1 MNEHV
6 ALWPKL
12 TLARELP
19 FGLAGTLVRP
29 SALEVETGGRV
40 TALEPRVMKVLVAL
54 HRARGH
60 PVSRDELIDL
70 CWDGRIVTEGALNR
84 CVAQLRKALSDNPLI
99 RLDTIPTVGYRLQ
112 ASGEVRRLGPEET
125 AAVAG
130 EAPGARKPPRRP
142 WIVAGGAAA
151 VVAALGAA
159 AWLALAPRPVAWTT
173 QAYHPLTA
181 ELGMETHPAISPNGQ
196 QLVYAQRPDSTVG
209 RDLYIRGVDQGT
221 PVRITSDP
229 ADDHSAAWSPRGDR
243 IVFVRSYPDGACA
256 LVVVPVPI
264 GPERVAARCESS
276 TYTRVGWLDDGTLA
290 IGDKPEPSLL
300 YRIRSV
306 DLTSGAVRDLTAP
319 PVETLGD
326 SDPSVSP
333 NGRYIAFRRSLLHGA
348 DDLYLKDLKT
358 GRERALTTDGWKA
371 AGYVWSAD
379 SRHIFYSSN
388 RGGEF
393 GLWTIDTARREP
405 PKRIGLGVGQL
416 TFSRMSIDRRNRL
429 VVEAPRTRTNI
440 AAVAPDGTV
449 RPITDAIGGDWDP
462 EGAPDGAVAYASGR
476 SGGSDLW
483 VTLPDGQ
490 SVRLTSMGGS
500 YVHSPHWSPDGQSLV
515 FVGVKGRR
523 AELYTIGRDG
533 SRLRPIT
540 ADGQDKLDPVWGPD
554 GRIRYLER
562 IGPRYR
568 VMQLALGAEARPTFT
583 GFEGF
588 WALRMTPDG
597 RLFGQAVNGKTVGP
611 LDGRGPQVPVGY
623 HDTWTVGRDGV
634 FVKRARHGEAP
645 AAVWLHPWSGPA
657 RRIADVPTMTG
668 EIGAGPGGQVLIS
681 RSLDEQVDLGLFDL
695 SAGR

>member
-19 FGLAGTLVRP
+19 FGLAGTQVRP
-29 SALEVETGGRV
+29 AALEVETGGRV

-70 CWDGRIVTEGALNR
+70 CWEGRIVTEGALNR
-84 CVAQLRKALSDNPLI
+84 CVAQLRKALADNPRI
-99 RLDTIPTVGYRLQ
+99 RLDTIATVGYRLQ
-112 ASGEVRRLGPEET
+112 TGAEGEP
-125 AAVAG
+125 AAPPREGERAV
-130 EAPGARKPPRRP
+130 EAPPRSRLQRF
-142 WIVAGGAAA
+142 WLLGGGLAVVVALGIAAA
-151 VVAALGAA
+151 
-159 AWLALAPRPVAWTT
+159 LAFLPRPVSWTT

-196 QLVYAQRPDSTVG
+196 QLVYAQRPDSAGG
-209 RDLYIRGVDQGT
+209 RELYIRGVDQGT
-221 PVRITSDP
+221 PVRITNNP
-229 ADDHSAAWSPRGDR
+229 ADDHSAAWSPSGDR
-243 IVFVRSYPDGACA
+243 IVFVRSFPNGACA
-256 LVVVPVPI
+256 LVVAPVPI
-264 GPERVAARCESS
+264 GLERVAAHCESS
-276 TYTRVGWLDDGTLA
+276 TYTRIGWLDANTLA
-290 IGDKPEPSLL
+290 IGDKPRPSLL

-319 PVETLGD
+319 PAETLGD

-348 DDLYLKDLKT
+348 DDLFLKDLKT

-393 GLWTIDTARREP
+393 GLWTIDTARDEP
-405 PKRIGLGVGQL
+405 PKRIGLGVGGL

-440 AAVAPDGTV
+440 AAVSPDGAI

-462 EGAPDGAVAYASGR
+462 EAAPDGTVAYASGR

-483 VTLPDGQ
+483 VTRPDGQ

-500 YVHSPHWSPDGQSLV
+500 YVHSPHWSPDGQTLV

-523 AELYTIGRDG
+523 AELYTIARDG

-540 ADGQDKLDPVWGPD
+540 SDGLDKLDPVWGPD

-562 IGPRYR
+562 TGPRYR
-568 VMQLALGAEARPTFT
+568 VMQLDASGEGGPAPTNR
-583 GFEGF
+583 EGF
-588 WALRMTPDG
+588 WALRMAPDG
-597 RLFGQAVNGKTVGP
+597 RLFGQAVNGGTVGP
-611 LDGRGPQVPVGY
+611 LDGGSPQTPIGE

-634 FVKRARHGEAP
+634 YVKRARGELP
-645 AAVWLHPWSGPA
+645 AAIWLHPWSGPA
-657 RRIADVPTMTG
+657 RRIAVVPTMTG
-668 EIGAGPGGQVLIS
+668 EIGAGPDGQVLIS
-681 RSLDEQVDLGLFDL
+681 RNLDEQVDLGLFEL
-695 SAGR
+695 SAR